1 VPAAAFAIAIV
12 WNDHGATTM
21 TNYRV
26 GLLGFGFI
34 GKVHAYAYDVLRW
47 FYNPPPAAGR
57 IVRVL
62 AGRPESTRAAA
73 EMLGAEPAADFREI
87 TEAADIDIVH
97 ICTPNA
103 LHAEALLSALA
114 HHKHIYCDKPLTADW
129 TQATAVAAALPAWR
143 GIGQMT
149 LHYRFYPA
157 VMRMKQLADAG
168 ALGEVLEFR
177 AFYLHGG
184 SADPNAPWRWKFSAA
199 AGGGVLADLA
209 VHAIDLVE
217 HLIGPLD
224 AVMAEQRTVFLSRPV
239 AAGSREMRA
248 VDAEDQVM
256 MLARSARGA
265 RGVITAGKVATG
277 CEDELRVELHGTAGA
292 LRYNSMDPHHCE
304 YFDAQHGRTVPLESA
319 GWTRLAAGRR
329 FPPPATGFP
338 SPKAPIGWLEGHVA
352 ALANFLQ
359 AVEAGEPAEP
369 GLHRGVELE
378 QRIEAVRR
386 SAQRQAWV
394 RIAEVKAQQSAAE
407 RLPRGRR

>member
-1 VPAAAFAIAIV
+1 M
-12 WNDHGATTM
+12 TT
-21 TNYRV
+21 YRV

-47 FYNPPPAAGR
+47 FYNPPPASGR
-57 IVRVL
+57 IVRVM
-62 AGRPESTRAAA
+62 AGGPDSTRAAA
-73 EMLGAEPAADFREI
+73 ALLGAEPAEDFREI

-97 ICTPNA
+97 LCTPNA
-103 LHAEALLSALA
+103 RHAEALLSALA
-114 HHKHIYCDKPLTADW
+114 HNKHIYCDKPLTADW
-129 TQATAVAAALPAWR
+129 KQAAQVAAALPAWR

-157 VMRMKQLADAG
+157 VMHMKRLADNG
-168 ALGEVLEFR
+168 ALGELLEFR

-209 VHAIDLVE
+209 VHAVDLVE

-224 AVMAEQRTVFLSRPV
+224 AVLADQRTVFAARPV
-239 AAGSREMRA
+239 SPGGSDLRP

-256 MLARSARGA
+256 MLARSTGGA
-265 RGVITAGKVATG
+265 RGVITAGKVSTG
-277 CEDELRVELHGTAGA
+277 CEDELRIELHGTAGA

-304 YFDAQHGRTVPLESA
+304 YYDARRGRSEPHDSA
-319 GWTRLAAGRR
+319 GWTRLAVGRR

-359 AVEAGEPAEP
+359 AVAAGEPTEP

-386 SAQRQAWV
+386 SAQRQTWV
-394 RIAEVKAQQSAAE
+394 RIAEVNV
-407 RLPRGRR
+407 